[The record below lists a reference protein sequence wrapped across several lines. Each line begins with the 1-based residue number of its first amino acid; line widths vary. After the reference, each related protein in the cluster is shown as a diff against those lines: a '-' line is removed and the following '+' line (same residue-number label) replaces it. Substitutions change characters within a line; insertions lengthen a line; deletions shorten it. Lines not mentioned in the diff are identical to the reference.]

1 VNSIRRSGFGMDPEV
16 VRALEFPS
24 DVYIVDSTIRSLQS
38 GVSGSRHTAKDLIDI
53 GAALDGLGVREL
65 IVNLSWKDG
74 LTVCEGLAAGGLQS
88 RIVGTFR
95 ARHPLAERWALE
107 GLAAGADEIC
117 FESCLDG
124 DHLRRLANPVLAR
137 DKRVSHAFA
146 EGYDLPEIL
155 DLCRRGVALG
165 VSSQSFHDS
174 FFHFGLTPEAA
185 KHFYQSV
192 RNLVSGCPPLYVH
205 LSNFYGN
212 ATMTAVAAM
221 TGGASAADVCMNGI
235 GHHCGHISL
244 AEIVMVLEVLYGMR
258 TGIRLD
264 RLTDA
269 SLLVRERTGIPMPL
283 PSPVVGD
290 YAFLLDGAYW
300 AAEAHLPY
308 AERIHAKFPIPP
320 DQVGNIERIIWSEGT
335 VTPESIEAK
344 LRAMGTPPEQLEHGL
359 IADIMADL
367 RIALEHLPE
376 YPKWLSDAQFE
387 QLCSRVVERWR
398 HRVAASSDRS
408 RQS

>member
-1 VNSIRRSGFGMDPEV
+1 MNSMRGLGFPVDPEI
-16 VRALEFPS
+16 VRTLEFPS

-38 GVSGSRHTAKDLIDI
+38 GISGSQHTAKDLIDI
-53 GAALDGLGVREL
+53 GVALDGLGVREL

-74 LTVCEGLAAGGLQS
+74 LTVCEGLAAAGLQS

-95 ARHPLAERWALE
+95 ARHPLAERWTLE

-124 DHLRRLANPVLAR
+124 DHLWRLADPVLAR
-137 DKRVSHAFA
+137 GKRVSHAFA
-146 EGYDLPEIL
+146 EGYDSPEIL
-155 DLCRRGVALG
+155 ELCRRGVALG

-174 FFHFGLTPEAA
+174 FFRFGLTPEAA
-185 KHFYQSV
+185 KHFYRSV

-221 TGGASAADVCMNGI
+221 TAGASAADVCMNGI

-244 AEIVMVLEVLYGMR
+244 VEIVMVLEVLYGLR
-258 TGIRLD
+258 TGIKLD
-264 RLTDA
+264 RLRDV
-269 SLLVRERTGIPMPL
+269 SLVVRERTGIPMPL

-290 YAFLLDGAYW
+290 YAFILDGAYW

-320 DQVGNIERIIWSEGT
+320 DQVGNIERVIWSDGT
-335 VTPESIEAK
+335 VTTESIEAK
-344 LRAMGTPPEQLEHGL
+344 LRAMGTPPEHLGDGL
-359 IADIMADL
+359 IADIIADL
-367 RIALEHLPE
+367 QIALEHRAE

-387 QLCSRVVERWR
+387 QLCSRAVERWR
-398 HRVAASSDRS
+398 HRLAAPSDRS